1 MTLSCHTCS
10 ALVWAALSFAIGGI
24 CNRIIIRLVAFG
36 GLAAFSHFVSA
47 ADLAG
52 QVTLAQA
59 LALTLKQNPDLAAF
73 SWDVRSAE
81 ARVLQARLRPNPEL
95 GMQSED
101 ISGSRPGFSHSQTTL
116 QLSQLLELGGKRTAR
131 VREATFGRELAK
143 LDYESKRLD
152 ILKKTAQAFVEVLSA
167 QERVRLGQE
176 NLELASGLIPDIRK
190 RIEAGKASAVEQTR
204 SEVAVASA
212 RIELDQ
218 AKRSLITAR
227 QHLAAQWG
235 SAQPKFAQVVG
246 DLEHVT
252 YLPSLENLSLSL
264 AQNPEIARWEPET
277 DKRQAT
283 LRLQQAQAVP
293 NITLS
298 AAPRYIGETR
308 EWTSVIGF
316 SLPLPLWNRNQGAIL
331 EAKHQ
336 LAKADDEKRS
346 AVTRLSSELNDAYQ
360 TVARTSNEIHVL
372 KESVLP
378 GAEKAVEAIRQGYE
392 AGRFSYLDVNE
403 ARRTL
408 TTARLQYLQALSDYH
423 KAVAEIE
430 ALTVQPFDAKSGFS
444 K

>member
-10 ALVWAALSFAIGGI
+10 ALVWVALSFAIGGI

-36 GLAAFSHFVSA
+36 GLAAFSHIVSA
-47 ADLAG
+47 ADLTG

-73 SWDVRSAE
+73 SWDLRSAE

-176 NLELASGLIPDIRK
+176 NLELTSGLIPDIQK

-204 SEVAVASA
+204 SDVAVASA
-212 RIELDQ
+212 RIEADQ
-218 AKRSLITAR
+218 ARRTLMVAR

-235 SAQPKFAQVVG
+235 STEPHFLRVVG
-246 DLEHVT
+246 DLDQIES
-252 YLPSLENLSLSL
+252 LPPFGRLELSLTN
-264 AQNPEIARWEPET
+264 NPEVARWLPET
-277 DKRQAT
+277 EKREAAV
-283 LRLQQAQAVP
+283 RLQQAEAVP
-293 NITLS
+293 NLTLL
-298 AAPRYIGETR
+298 G
-308 EWTSVIGF
+308 
-316 SLPLPLWNRNQGAIL
+316 
-331 EAKHQ
+331 
-336 LAKADDEKRS
+336 
-346 AVTRLSSELNDAYQ
+346 
-360 TVARTSNEIHVL
+360 
-372 KESVLP
+372 
-378 GAEKAVEAIRQGYE
+378 
-392 AGRFSYLDVNE
+392 
-403 ARRTL
+403 
-408 TTARLQYLQALSDYH
+408 
-423 KAVAEIE
+423 
-430 ALTVQPFDAKSGFS
+430 
-444 K
+444 

>member
-1 MTLSCHTCS
+1 MRDARNCNALPLSYCTNRDGVSAAQGNRYDTRFGNWDRDCRFCLINPQMSLSCRSRS
-10 ALVWAALSFAIGGI
+10 ASVWVALSFAIGGM

-36 GLAAFSHFVSA
+36 GLAAFSHFVSS
-47 ADLAG
+47 ADLTG

-116 QLSQLLELGGKRTAR
+116 QMSQLVELGGKRSAR
-131 VREATFGRELAK
+131 VHEATFGRELAK

-167 QERVRLGQE
+167 QERVRLAQE
-176 NLELASGLIPDIRK
+176 NLDLASGLIPDIRK
-190 RIEAGKASAVEQTR
+190 RIEAGKASAIEQTR

-235 SAQPKFAQVVG
+235 SAQPKFERVVG
-246 DLEHVT
+246 DLEQVS
-252 YLPSLENLSLSL
+252 YLPDLENLSLNLS
-264 AQNPEIARWEPET
+264 QNPEIARWEPET

-283 LRLQQAQAVP
+283 LRLQQAQVLTPAS
-293 NITLS
+293 L
-298 AAPRYIGETR
+298 AAGSRYISGTG

-316 SLPLPLWNRNQGAIL
+316 ALPIPIWI
-331 EAKHQ
+331 
-336 LAKADDEKRS
+336 
-346 AVTRLSSELNDAYQ
+346 
-360 TVARTSNEIHVL
+360 
-372 KESVLP
+372 
-378 GAEKAVEAIRQGYE
+378 
-392 AGRFSYLDVNE
+392 
-403 ARRTL
+403 
-408 TTARLQYLQALSDYH
+408 
-423 KAVAEIE
+423 
-430 ALTVQPFDAKSGFS
+430 
-444 K
+444 